1 MGHIPETVITTR
13 TRAVQTN
20 LAPGPGAPPA
30 FYLHASSL
38 LEATQAPQKVERPP
52 LQQNA
57 PKDRSGPGNWVTY
70 RKSGGHRE
78 FENPERCALKIQI
91 QDITSPEKAPSEKLW
106 VFLQTFTLS
115 TFKKGH
121 DVLCAEAVCVR
132 GLWGGRCNCDPFLQL
147 CCQAF

>member
-1 MGHIPETVITTR
+1 MGHIPETVMTTR
-13 TRAVQTN
+13 TRAVGTN

-70 RKSGGHRE
+70 RKSGEHRE
-78 FENPERCALKIQI
+78 FENPEECALKIKI
-91 QDITSPEKAPSEKLW
+91 PDIKSPEKAPSEKLL
-106 VFLQTFTLS
+106 VYLQPFTFSRKTMMCC
-115 TFKKGH
+115 
-121 DVLCAEAVCVR
+121 VLKLC
-132 GLWGGRCNCDPFLQL
+132 GGGGCNCVPFLQL
-147 CCQAF
+147 CSQAI